1 MKSNTKT
8 LTEGPLAKQI
18 LLVSLPLALSNLL
31 QVLFNM
37 SDVAVVG
44 RFAGSTA
51 LGAVGS
57 TSIFVT
63 LFTGFLIGLSNGVN
77 VLVARFYGARH
88 PNDVH
93 KTVHSALIVSI
104 IAGVVLLLVGLLGS
118 PALLRLLNTKEDLL
132 PGAILYLRVYFLGMP
147 ALALFN
153 FGNAIFSA
161 IGETKKPLIYLS
173 TAGVLNILLNL
184 FFVIVCK
191 LDVAGVAIATVISQ
205 CISASLVL
213 RCMVKDTG
221 PLHLDLKK
229 MRLHPQAM
237 RQILRIGLPAGFQGI
252 LFSLSNVVI
261 QSAINSFGSTVVA
274 GNSAASNLEGFIYT
288 GMNAFAQ
295 AAVTFTSQ
303 NVGARRYD
311 NLDRVMRNCLLCVT
325 VVGLFLGCGAYFGG
339 EVLLH
344 FYSTDEAVVAAGLS
358 RMQIICTAYFLCGI
372 MDTLASCLRGRGYSV
387 IPMIVSLV
395 GSCLLRLVWI
405 ATIFRMFRSTGTL
418 YISYPISWALTAGV
432 HLICLLVVRKKMN
445 DQLKEETRLAA

>member
-1 MKSNTKT
+1 M
-8 LTEGPLAKQI
+8 
-18 LLVSLPLALSNLL
+18 
-31 QVLFNM
+31 
-37 SDVAVVG
+37 
-44 RFAGSTA
+44 
-51 LGAVGS
+51 
-57 TSIFVT
+57 
-63 LFTGFLIGLSNGVN
+63 
-77 VLVARFYGARH
+77 
-88 PNDVH
+88 
-93 KTVHSALIVSI
+93 
-104 IAGVVLLLVGLLGS
+104 
-118 PALLRLLNTKEDLL
+118 
-132 PGAILYLRVYFLGMP
+132 
-147 ALALFN
+147 
-153 FGNAIFSA
+153 
-161 IGETKKPLIYLS
+161 
-173 TAGVLNILLNL
+173 
-184 FFVIVCK
+184 
-191 LDVAGVAIATVISQ
+191 DVAGVALATVISQ

-311 NLDRVMRNCLLCVT
+311 NLDRGMRNCLLCVT
-325 VVGLFLGCGAYFGG
+325 VAGLFLGCGAYFGG

-405 ATIFRMFRSTGTL
+405 ATIFRKFRSTGTL
-418 YISYPISWALTAGV
+418 YISYPICWALTAGV

-445 DQLKEETRLAA
+445 DQLKEESRLVA

>member
-1 MKSNTKT
+1 MHEAVQTAVT
-8 LTEGPLAKQI
+8 LSLVGGVLMAFVGFFAAHGLLELMSSPEDVIDLATLYLKI
-18 LLVSLPLALSNLL
+18 YFIGMPMTMLYNFNASLL
-31 QVLFNM
+31 
-37 SDVAVVG
+37 
-44 RFAGSTA
+44 R
-51 LGAVGS
+51 AVGD
-57 TSIFVT
+57 TRRP
-63 LFTGFLIGLSNGVN
+63 
-77 VLVARFYGARH
+77 LVCLA
-88 PNDVH
+88 V
-93 KTVHSALIVSI
+93 
-104 IAGVVLLLVGLLGS
+104 AGVINV
-118 PALLRLLNTKEDLL
+118 
-132 PGAILYLRVYFLGMP
+132 
-147 ALALFN
+147 
-153 FGNAIFSA
+153 
-161 IGETKKPLIYLS
+161 
-173 TAGVLNILLNL
+173 VLNLV
-184 FFVIVCK
+184 FVIVFQMS
-191 LDVAGVAIATVISQ
+191 VAGVALATILSQ
-205 CISASLVL
+205 TVSAIMVTVLLVKEEGA
-213 RCMVKDTG
+213 M
-221 PLHLDLKK
+221 HLDLRHLGFHKK
-229 MRLHPQAM
+229 ALL
-237 RQILRIGLPAGFQGI
+237 QIIQIGLPAGLQSTV
-252 LFSLSNVVI
+252 FSLSNVVI

-325 VVGLFLGCGAYFGG
+325 VAGLFLGCGAYFGG

-418 YISYPISWALTAGV
+418 YISYPLSWALTAGV

-445 DQLKEETRLAA
+445 DQLKEESRLAT

>member
-1 MKSNTKT
+1 MKSSTRS
-8 LTEGPLAKQI
+8 LTDGPLAKQI

-63 LFTGFLIGLSNGVN
+63 LFTGFLIGLGNGIN

-93 KTVHSALIVSI
+93 DTVHSALIVSL
-104 IAGVVLLLVGLLGS
+104 IAGVILLVVGLLGS
-118 PALLRLLNTKEDLL
+118 PAMLRLLNTKEDLL

-147 ALALFN
+147 ALALYN
-153 FGNAIFSA
+153 FGNAVFSS
-161 IGETKKPLIYLS
+161 IGETKKPLYILS
-173 TAGVLNILLNL
+173 FAGVLNILLNL
-184 FFVIVCK
+184 FFVIVCN
-191 LDVAGVAIATVISQ
+191 LDVAGVALATIISQ
-205 CISASLVL
+205 TVSA
-213 RCMVKDTG
+213 CMVTRMLMKEEG
-221 PLHLDLKK
+221 ALHLDLHHLGFHMGALK
-229 MRLHPQAM
+229 
-237 RQILRIGLPAGFQGI
+237 QILLIGLPAGLQSTV
-252 LFSLSNVVI
+252 FSLSNVVI

-325 VVGLFLGCGAYFGG
+325 VAGLFLGCGAYFGG

-445 DQLKEETRLAA
+445 DQLKEERHLAA

>member
-1 MKSNTKT
+1 MKSSTRS

-63 LFTGFLIGLSNGVN
+63 LFTGFLIGLGNGIN

-93 KTVHSALIVSI
+93 DTVHSALIVSL
-104 IAGVVLLLVGLLGS
+104 IAGVILLVVGLLGS
-118 PALLRLLNTKEDLL
+118 PAMLRLLNTKEDLL

-147 ALALFN
+147 ALALYN
-153 FGNAIFSA
+153 FGNAVFSA
-161 IGETKKPLIYLS
+161 IGETKKPLYILS
-173 TAGVLNILLNL
+173 FAGVLNILLNL
-184 FFVIVCK
+184 FFVIVCN
-191 LDVAGVAIATVISQ
+191 LDVAGVALATIISQ
-205 CISASLVL
+205 TVSA
-213 RCMVKDTG
+213 CMVTRMLMKEEG
-221 PLHLDLKK
+221 ALHLDLHHLGFHMGALK
-229 MRLHPQAM
+229 
-237 RQILRIGLPAGFQGI
+237 QILLIGLPAGLQSTV
-252 LFSLSNVVI
+252 FSLSNVVI
-261 QSAINSFGSTVVA
+261 QSAINSFGSTVEV
-274 GNSAASNLEGFIYT
+274 LIPLVFELQGFIYT

-445 DQLKEETRLAA
+445 DQLKEESRLAA